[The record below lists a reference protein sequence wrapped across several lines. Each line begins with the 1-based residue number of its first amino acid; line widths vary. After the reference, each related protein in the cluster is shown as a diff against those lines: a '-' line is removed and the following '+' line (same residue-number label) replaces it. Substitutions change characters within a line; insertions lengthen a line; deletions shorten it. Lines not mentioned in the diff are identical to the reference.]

1 MGRSAEIP
9 KWGAVGLKMG
19 GSGAENGGS
28 ASPPLPLNPPPL
40 RHFLPPPNRRKHIAA
55 LLDVRGL
62 RSPSARQEILG
73 VLQDVGT
80 GEAEVGPPPPP
91 RERAFFSELPVVWR
105 PRCLPFD
112 LQRLAGLRLRGL
124 RSERRNE
131 GRL

>member
-1 MGRSAEIP
+1 MGLKMGRSA
-9 KWGAVGLKMG
+9 
-19 GSGAENGGS
+19 
-28 ASPPLPLNPPPL
+28 SPPPLTPPL
-40 RHFLPPPNRRKHIAA
+40 RHFLPPPPHRRKHIAA

-91 RERAFFSELPVVWR
+91 RERAFFAELPVARR

>member
-1 MGRSAEIP
+1 M
-9 KWGAVGLKMG
+9 GLKMG
-19 GSGAENGGS
+19 GSAS
-28 ASPPLPLNPPPL
+28 PPPLLTSPPPPPPFSPPLP
-40 RHFLPPPNRRKHIAA
+40 HRRKHIAA

-91 RERAFFSELPVVWR
+91 RERAFFAELPVARR